1 VDAVSDS
8 TELITI
14 DDIAGPDVAETDTLL
29 ALAGK
34 TGETILYRLSSG
46 WRCSIELPTV
56 LAGAQFKVGSEFGHP
71 TARSAIIECLARVK
85 EALKK

>member
-1 VDAVSDS
+1 MSNS
-8 TELITI
+8 TELITL
-14 DDIAGPDVAETDTLL
+14 DDIAGPDVADTDALL
-29 ALAGK
+29 DLAGK
-34 TGETILYRLSSG
+34 TGETSLHRLSSG

-56 LAGAQFKVGSEFGHP
+56 LAGAQFRVGSEFGHP

>member
-1 VDAVSDS
+1 MSDS
-8 TELITI
+8 TKLITI
-14 DDIAGPDVAETDTLL
+14 GDTAGPDVTDTDTLL
-29 ALAGK
+29 ALAGQ
-34 TGETILYRLSSG
+34 TGETSLHRLSNG

-71 TARSAIIECLARVK
+71 NARSAIIECLARVK